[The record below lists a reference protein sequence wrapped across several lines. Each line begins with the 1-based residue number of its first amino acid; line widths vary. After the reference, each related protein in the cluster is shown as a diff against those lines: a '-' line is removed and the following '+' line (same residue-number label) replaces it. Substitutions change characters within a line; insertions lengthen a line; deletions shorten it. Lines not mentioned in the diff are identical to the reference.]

1 MYYYLLLLLTLV
13 CTACFSDTSSGTET
27 QCEYN
32 EVLYAEGD
40 TFPSIDSC
48 NSCVCTSGGVV
59 ACTEKACV
67 EQSSATTIVVSSMV
81 HTSSVEA
88 PLSSSISIPI
98 RSSASVSISSV
109 VQDIQSCIYNEI
121 TYLPGELFDAIDG
134 CNSCSC
140 SNGVVDCASEPCL

>member
-32 EVLYAEGD
+32 EVLYIEGN

-48 NSCVCTSGGVV
+48 NSCVCTSMGSV
-59 ACTEKACV
+59 ACTEKACG
-67 EQSSATTIVVSSMV
+67 EQSSATTIVVSSIV
-81 HTSSVEA
+81 ELSSVEA
-88 PLSSSISIPI
+88 LIS
-98 RSSASVSISSV
+98 SSASLPISSI
-109 VQDIQSCIYNEI
+109 VQEIQSCIYNEI
-121 TYLPGELFDAIDG
+121 TYQPGELFDAPDG

-140 SNGVVDCASEPCL
+140 SNGVVECATEPCL